1 MLAYRV
7 TAFDAI
13 CWILRIVDEPRPY
26 CIYSP
31 FSEAIVW
38 SRIMKVLLEDR
49 ALHGNRLVARKFG
62 KSRFKNDKMGH
73 FRRPCVN
80 YSQEKRPGP

>member
-1 MLAYRV
+1 
-7 TAFDAI
+7 
-13 CWILRIVDEPRPY
+13 
-26 CIYSP
+26 
-31 FSEAIVW
+31 
-38 SRIMKVLLEDR
+38 MKVLLEDK
-49 ALHGNRLVARKFG
+49 ALYGNRLVARKFG

>member
-1 MLAYRV
+1 
-7 TAFDAI
+7 
-13 CWILRIVDEPRPY
+13 
-26 CIYSP
+26 
-31 FSEAIVW
+31 
-38 SRIMKVLLEDR
+38 MKVLLEAR

-62 KSRFKNDKMGH
+62 KIRFKNDKIGR

>member
-1 MLAYRV
+1 
-7 TAFDAI
+7 
-13 CWILRIVDEPRPY
+13 
-26 CIYSP
+26 
-31 FSEAIVW
+31 
-38 SRIMKVLLEDR
+38 MKVLLGDR
-49 ALHGNRLVARKFG
+49 ALHGNRLAARKFG